1 LARLLLIRHA
11 ETEWTQEGRYQG
23 HSQIGLSAKG
33 IKQAE
38 RLRERLKGEKVN
50 AIYTSDLRR
59 AMETA
64 QIIAFPHHLEVIP
77 CSELR
82 EIDFGNLEGLTFD
95 EAQQNYPWIEQRWS
109 SPNPQQGESLSQL
122 SSRVGRLAIRLRG
135 LEAMSSIIIVSHGGP
150 LRVLLCLLLGIEPER
165 WWQFEL
171 GCASLSVVETYPQ
184 GMVLSLLND
193 VCHLK

>member
-1 LARLLLIRHA
+1 MARHA
-11 ETEWTQEGRYQG
+11 ETEWTREGRYQG
-23 HSQIGLSAKG
+23 HCEIGLTAKG

-38 RLRERLKGEKVN
+38 RLRERLRGEKIA

-64 QIIAFPHHLEVIP
+64 QIIASGHHLDVIP

-82 EIDFGNLEGLTFD
+82 ELDFGNLEGLTFV
-95 EAQQNYPWIEQRWS
+95 EAQRNYPWIEQRWS
-109 SPNPQQGESLSQL
+109 SPDPEQGESLSQL
-122 SSRVGRLAIRLRG
+122 VSRVARLVTRLRG
-135 LEAMSSIIIVSHGGP
+135 LEAMGSILTVSHGGP
-150 LRVLLCLLLGIEPER
+150 LRVLLCLLLGIDPER

-184 GMVLSLLND
+184 GVVLSSLND
-193 VCHLK
+193 ACHLK